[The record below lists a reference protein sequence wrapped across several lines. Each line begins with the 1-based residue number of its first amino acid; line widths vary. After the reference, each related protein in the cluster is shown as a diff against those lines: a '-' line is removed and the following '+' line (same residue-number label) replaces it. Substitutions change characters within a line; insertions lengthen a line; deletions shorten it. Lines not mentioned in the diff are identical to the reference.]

1 MANTLS
7 VMTNVLRNVV
17 SKQRIRYKE
26 NGYNLDLAYIC
37 DNIIAMGYPA
47 DNIESIFR
55 NRLED
60 VYKFLQEIHQNHYKI
75 YNLCLERSY
84 DSNKFHGRV
93 AVYPF
98 EDHNPP
104 TIELIQRFCA
114 DVDTWLKADS
124 QNVAAVHCKAGKG
137 RTGTMIC
144 CYLLYSGQ
152 QQTAEDA
159 LECYAEKR
167 TKDRKGVTIPS
178 QRRYVQYFAKLI
190 RSGVTYEKRILQ
202 FCEIRFTEANLL
214 HSHGTVHCSISVL
227 EDNGCSVKV
236 MPLLGLPID
245 FRKSYTLDLKNHSLC
260 VAGDIKVELTHK
272 KKLFH
277 FWFNT
282 YFVRDDSVIEEE
294 GEEAKLVYTLNK
306 CEIDDAHKDKEHK
319 SFSEGFKVQLV
330 FYTESSMRPG
340 LQANVSSIASQISNN
355 QRKSQNARLSHQY
368 SGGGGD
374 SSSSSNCQLPQ
385 NSSSGSDLNYI
396 CDQKSSSSASA
407 SVSSFGGPLIGGS
420 GGSGSIGDTS
430 MGDAANAAD
439 YSCLEGAYAGT
450 QFMQQLPPYQYALQQ
465 QQQKQRISVS
475 YKQQYVGAAKN
486 ITGGSSGGGGVGC
499 DSYNCDADVT
509 PFGGRIT
516 AATTTVACALPTQQ
530 QPPQHTYVN
539 LENIMPAADKQ
550 QYLQQM
556 QEHEVMKSLLT
567 TTTTTPN
574 VAKATLATVTAPSTA
589 INSFKLATAIQQQS
603 NAAKFMTPSAAAAFT
618 GGQKN
623 ILQHQQA
630 SSALQLVGNT
640 TNNNSNSRQVD
651 KGNIAAAAQSNGAVG
666 GCGGGGGG
674 EVMNGR
680 ISGNSSKSSINSQ
693 SSSSASTT
701 SSASSSVPTSA
712 GDQDCEEEDWESGE
726 CHPKMSHTIAYKALQ
741 SSTLLAPSK
750 PPTANNTITITTTS
764 TIPFTTATTHSKLIS
779 TPISQLPSTFYMNI
793 NSNSGSYTCSY
804 CCDDD
809 EINRNLKCEC
819 DNVQNTEKLKEIE
832 SIITNERRSSCTA
845 SKSNGGIEK
854 VLKSIDLKNRSNT
867 EFRSNNT
874 ATGNAFDGKLAALIP
889 NPIGAT
895 EGLHSVDSQ
904 YPKLVPPPSR
914 DKVLVQVSMSSPK
927 KTDGAAVSSNK
938 TSPMSNVSSVVSSW
952 THKPLLFQHKLGGKK
967 MRDLGVVSSAAIAVA
982 KANPATTDGA
992 VLALSC
998 SPATSGCSGLAS
1010 TSRRKLKNKL
1020 KNNTKKLSH
1029 WLQNHFRANPVEF
1042 CENVVQH
1049 TTSIRRNSNCSVSS
1063 RSHKMSMSST
1073 TGTPVS
1079 SLPKQRPLLAT
1090 SEFISENCIIDGGEE
1105 AAQMESCDIY
1115 GDVEGVLKGGT
1126 LAAVAAAV
1134 NIDVVGGG
1142 EGDGGGSGG
1151 GGGRTKISLSESMT
1165 ASNGSLS
1172 TVGGGSGVG
1181 AVGHSGGGSG
1191 SSDAFEDFYSS
1202 NCDNQLS
1209 FNNSPCKS
1217 PRSLVDI
1224 GSSSAYSVSHELH
1237 YATSF
1242 NERNSNL
1249 RALKRG
1255 ELHMLRIASA
1265 HMPEQQQHQHQQQL
1279 HQLNVVVVAAKPAK
1293 THAIGFNVTE
1303 ERTHDTDADDGEAE
1317 VEVNEKDAGE
1327 ANDINASD
1335 ITVGANVT
1343 IVTTDEQL
1351 DEKNEKK
1358 REEQAMI
1365 NKCQAPLLNSYML
1378 DTKID
1383 EVDEDCDEDGATT
1396 ASSIYYTPTLVSA
1409 GGAVEIDGGGIK
1421 AITSHYPFTFPNMQ
1435 DDLAHI
1441 AYSSDCPKAN
1451 DVRAAATDSDQ
1462 NVDAFA
1468 CMTLEKC
1475 RLSTQC
1481 GVANVKLETVEAVSA
1496 TKSAASTAHPASAS
1510 ATVTT
1515 NDAADAADAAE
1526 HTAEQ

>member
-104 TIELIQRFCA
+104 TIELIQRFCT

-152 QQTAEDA
+152 QATAEDA

-190 RSGVTYEKRILQ
+190 RSGVPYEKRILQ

-282 YFVRDDSVIEEE
+282 YFVRDDAVIEEE

-319 SFSEGFKVQLV
+319 CFSEGFKVQLV
-330 FYTESSMRPG
+330 FFAENSMRPG

-374 SSSSSNCQLPQ
+374 SSSSSNYQLPQ

-407 SVSSFGGPLIGGS
+407 SVSSLGGPLAGGV
-420 GGSGSIGDTS
+420 GSGSIGDTS
-430 MGDAANAAD
+430 LGDTANTD
-439 YSCLEGAYAGT
+439 FSRINVSSAGS
-450 QFMQQLPPYQYALQQ
+450 QFIQHPHQQ
-465 QQQKQRISVS
+465 QQNQRISVGNM
-475 YKQQYVGAAKN
+475 QQRITVKN
-486 ITGGSSGGGGVGC
+486 MSGGGC
-499 DSYNCDADVT
+499 DGYDCDEGT
-509 PFGGRIT
+509 LPFGRISAAAST
-516 AATTTVACALPTQQ
+516 AAYALHPHQQ
-530 QPPQHTYVN
+530 HSHQQHTYVN
-539 LENIMPAADKQ
+539 LENILSTADKQ
-550 QYLQQM
+550 HLQLM
-556 QEHEVMKSLLT
+556 QQHQLKPL
-567 TTTTTPN
+567 TTPN
-574 VAKATLATVTAPSTA
+574 HATASAAAVPATAT
-589 INSFKLATAIQQQS
+589 NSFMLATAIQQQNS
-603 NAAKFMTPSAAAAFT
+603 MKFVASSSVSGLPEYT
-618 GGQKN
+618 GKN
-623 ILQHQQA
+623 MLQHKA
-630 SSALQLVGNT
+630 ALEMGSN
-640 TNNNSNSRQVD
+640 TNNSGSSRQLDGEITTITQRNGTVCSS
-651 KGNIAAAAQSNGAVG
+651 GGAANG
-666 GCGGGGGG
+666 C
-674 EVMNGR
+674 
-680 ISGNSSKSSINSQ
+680 ISGNSSKSSISSQ

-701 SSASSSVPTSA
+701 SSSSSAPTSA

-726 CHPKMSHTIAYKALQ
+726 CHPKMSHTIAHKALQ
-741 SSTLLAPSK
+741 LSPLLVPSN
-750 PPTANNTITITTTS
+750 PPTANNTITFSDITILPTTTTS
-764 TIPFTTATTHSKLIS
+764 TIQTSIPSTITTHSKPIS
-779 TPISQLPSTFYMNI
+779 TPISQLPSTYFMNI
-793 NSNSGSYTCSY
+793 NSNSGSYKCSY
-804 CCDDD
+804 CCCDDD
-809 EINRNLKCEC
+809 EINPNLKCEC
-819 DNVQNTEKLKEIE
+819 ENFQQTEKLENFK
-832 SIITNERRSSCTA
+832 SISTNERRSSCTA
-845 SKSNGGIEK
+845 AKRSGDIESVSRSVDVEDRSTTEFKSAIAATGIPVAANKSATTVSHNSVTRTATEWTYYENPQYQQLVGRCDKALHLQMSILVPKKCDDAVINSKS
-854 VLKSIDLKNRSNT
+854 S
-867 EFRSNNT
+867 
-874 ATGNAFDGKLAALIP
+874 
-889 NPIGAT
+889 
-895 EGLHSVDSQ
+895 H
-904 YPKLVPPPSR
+904 
-914 DKVLVQVSMSSPK
+914 
-927 KTDGAAVSSNK
+927 
-938 TSPMSNVSSVVSSW
+938 MSNVGNVVSSW
-952 THKPLLFQHKLGGKK
+952 TSKPLFQHRLGVKK
-967 MRDLGVVSSAAIAVA
+967 MRDLGVASSAAIAVTKSNA
-982 KANPATTDGA
+982 YGPSSTPAAGDAA

-998 SPATSGCSGLAS
+998 SPASGCSGLAS

-1020 KNNTKKLSH
+1020 KSNTKKLSH

-1049 TTSIRRNSNCSVSS
+1049 TMAMRRNSNCSVSS
-1063 RSHKMSMSST
+1063 RSHKLSMSST
-1073 TGTPVS
+1073 SMTVTPAS
-1079 SLPKQRPLLAT
+1079 SLPKRQLLVP
-1090 SEFISENCIIDGGEE
+1090 SKLISEKCIVGNEVEDVETY
-1105 AAQMESCDIY
+1105 DIY
-1115 GDVEGVLKGGT
+1115 DGEVEQPFKDDSLS
-1126 LAAVAAAV
+1126 AVSITTV
-1134 NIDVVGGG
+1134 NMQTVG
-1142 EGDGGGSGG
+1142 SN
-1151 GGGRTKISLSESMT
+1151 GRTKISLSESTT
-1165 ASNGSLS
+1165 ASNASLS
-1172 TVGGGSGVG
+1172 TVGGS
-1181 AVGHSGGGSG
+1181 AELSGGRRGGSR
-1191 SSDAFEDFYSS
+1191 SSDVFEDFYSS

-1224 GSSSAYSVSHELH
+1224 AGSSAYSAPHELVC
-1237 YATSF
+1237 ATSL
-1242 NERNSNL
+1242 NERNAHLQMKRELQMQRNL
-1249 RALKRG
+1249 NAL
-1255 ELHMLRIASA
+1255 SS
-1265 HMPEQQQHQHQQQL
+1265 EQQQHHPHHHHL

-1293 THAIGFNVTE
+1293 THAIGFNVTN
-1303 ERTHDTDADDGEAE
+1303 ERTQIPETFIYAPENNIDAEGDNKD
-1317 VEVNEKDAGE
+1317 VNHT
-1327 ANDINASD
+1327 NASD
-1335 ITVGANVT
+1335 MTIGANVT
-1343 IVTTDEQL
+1343 VVTTVEEVIKPR
-1351 DEKNEKK
+1351 EKFN
-1358 REEQAMI
+1358 I
-1365 NKCQAPLLNSYML
+1365 CQGTSNGNDML

-1383 EVDEDCDEDGATT
+1383 EVDEDEEDGATT
-1396 ASSIYYTPTLVSA
+1396 ASSIYYTPTLK
-1409 GGAVEIDGGGIK
+1409 GMGIDEIDGIK
-1421 AITSHYPFTFPNMQ
+1421 ITQKPFVFPNMQ
-1435 DDLAHI
+1435 EELANI
-1441 AYSSDCPKAN
+1441 CYSDCHKAKATTN
-1451 DVRAAATDSDQ
+1451 NVNHSNRTDSNQ
-1462 NVDAFA
+1462 NSAYGSKT
-1468 CMTLEKC
+1468 MMLEKGRQAEC
-1475 RLSTQC
+1475 IANEKHNSEPTISLLSPAGIYQPATPVST
-1481 GVANVKLETVEAVSA
+1481 VACDFSNNVENSK
-1496 TKSAASTAHPASAS
+1496 H
-1510 ATVTT
+1510 
-1515 NDAADAADAAE
+1515 
-1526 HTAEQ
+1526 